1 MPVLAHLYYSD
12 TLSMRSYSPDP
23 NPTGSGNA
31 PSHSSVPGRPDVSP
45 HAVEAW
51 GVAKS
56 FGRNQVLRG
65 LDLAVDW
72 GESVAVLGPN
82 GSGKSTLIRL
92 LAGLSR
98 ADSGH
103 VSIAGLDPG
112 RSGESVRRTVGVMT
126 HEPMLYDDLT
136 SWENLEFAGRMFQ
149 ADRVGERIE
158 AMAERLGVG
167 SRLHQRA
174 GSLSHGLRKRFSL
187 ARALL
192 HEPRVLLMD
201 EPESGL
207 DERAM
212 AILESVLADRAS
224 TGGALLFTTHDLDW
238 AAERADRIA
247 IIGAGRVSRVLAGGD
262 RTAAR
267 EAYGDHVK
275 GLL

>member
-1 MPVLAHLYYSD
+1 
-12 TLSMRSYSPDP
+12 MRSYGQDP
-23 NPTGSGNA
+23 HPA
-31 PSHSSVPGRPDVSP
+31 RDSSDSQSAAP
-45 HAVEAW
+45 HAVEAR
-51 GVAKS
+51 GVSKS
-56 FGRNQVLRG
+56 FGRNEVLRG
-65 LDLAVDW
+65 LDLAIAW
-72 GESVAVLGPN
+72 GEAVAVLGPN

-103 VSIAGLDPG
+103 VSIAGLDPA

-136 SWENLEFAGRMFQ
+136 GWENLEFAARMFQ

-158 AMAERLGVG
+158 AAAERMGVHA
-167 SRLHQRA
+167 RLHQRV
-174 GSLSHGLRKRFSL
+174 GSLSHGLRKRFSI

-192 HEPRVLLMD
+192 HEPQVLLMD

-207 DERAM
+207 DGRAM
-212 AILESVLADRAS
+212 TILETVLADRTS

-247 IIGAGRVSRVLAGGD
+247 IIEAGRVSRVLVGGD
-262 RTAAR
+262 PAAAR
-267 EAYGDHVK
+267 EAYSDHVK
-275 GLL
+275 GQL

>member
-1 MPVLAHLYYSD
+1 
-12 TLSMRSYSPDP
+12 MRSDP
-23 NPTGSGNA
+23 A
-31 PSHSSVPGRPDVSP
+31 QSSAAR
-45 HAVEAW
+45 HAVEAR

-56 FGRNQVLRG
+56 FGRNEVLRG

-103 VSIAGLDPG
+103 VSIAGLDPA
-112 RSGESVRRTVGVMT
+112 RSSESIRRTVGVMT

-136 SWENLEFAGRMFQ
+136 GWENLEFAGRMFQ
-149 ADRVGERIE
+149 ADRIGDRIE
-158 AMAERLGVG
+158 AAADRMGIH
-167 SRLHQRA
+167 SRLHQRV
-174 GSLSHGLRKRFSL
+174 GSLSHGLRKRFSI

-192 HEPRVLLMD
+192 HEPQVLLMD

-207 DERAM
+207 DGRAM
-212 AILESVLADRAS
+212 AILEAVLADRAS

-238 AAERADRIA
+238 AATRADRIA
-247 IIGAGRVSRVLAGGD
+247 IIGAGRVSRVLVGGD
-262 RTAAR
+262 AVAAR

-275 GLL
+275 GQL

>member
-1 MPVLAHLYYSD
+1 
-12 TLSMRSYSPDP
+12 MRSYGQDPDP
-23 NPTGSGNA
+23 VQGS
-31 PSHSSVPGRPDVSP
+31 SHRQSATA
-45 HAVEAW
+45 HAVEAR
-51 GVAKS
+51 GVSKS
-56 FGRNQVLRG
+56 FGRNEVLRG
-65 LDLAVDW
+65 LNLTVEW
-72 GESVAVLGPN
+72 GEAVAVLGPN

-103 VSIAGLDPG
+103 VSVAGLDPA

-136 SWENLEFAGRMFQ
+136 GWENLEFAGRMFQ
-149 ADRVGERIE
+149 VDRVGERIE
-158 AMAERLGVG
+158 AMAERLGVH

-174 GSLSHGLRKRFSL
+174 GSLSHGLRKRFSI

-192 HEPRVLLMD
+192 HEPRVLMMD

-207 DERAM
+207 DGRAM
-212 AILESVLADRAS
+212 AILEAVLADRTS

-247 IIGAGRVSRVLAGGD
+247 IIGSGQVSRILAGGD
-262 RTAAR
+262 RIAAR
-267 EAYGDHVK
+267 EAYGDHVE
-275 GLL
+275 GLP